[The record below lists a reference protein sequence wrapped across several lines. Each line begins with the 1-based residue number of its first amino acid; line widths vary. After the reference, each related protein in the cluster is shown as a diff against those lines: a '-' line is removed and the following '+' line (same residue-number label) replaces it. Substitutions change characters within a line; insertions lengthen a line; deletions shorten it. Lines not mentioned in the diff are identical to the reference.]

1 MNLSASRWRLVL
13 WGLLDFI
20 KIGFEVQEQVY
31 YSLSSTKDYYYRNGD
46 SNRSGAVRA
55 EEVTRQFNG

>member
-1 MNLSASRWRLVL
+1 ML